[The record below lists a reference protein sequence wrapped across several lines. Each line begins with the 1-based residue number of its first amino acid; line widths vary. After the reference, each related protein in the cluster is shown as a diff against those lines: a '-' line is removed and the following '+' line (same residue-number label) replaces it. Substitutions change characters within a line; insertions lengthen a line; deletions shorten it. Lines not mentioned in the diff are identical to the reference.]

1 MGLIKDPEALAM
13 SSEIISQKEAVYK
26 LILTES
32 GFHSWV
38 SPVHVK
44 TIIHA
49 ISNGMTIHSV
59 KSKYGGAGPW
69 LIKWAVVQAKVTNEL
84 CDNELGSRGVEL
96 IKAFFPEKRRV
107 VTSESHEDVI
117 AGPRTI
123 VIRRDPRITWRFSNP
138 VSVRRSDYRLSSNT
152 CRIRASKQAV

>member
-1 MGLIKDPEALAM
+1 MGSIKDFEALAM
-13 SSEIISQKEAVYK
+13 SGENISQEEAVYN
-26 LILTES
+26 LILVES

-49 ISNGMTIHSV
+49 IFNGMTIHSV

-84 CDNELGSRGVEL
+84 CDDELGSRAIEL
-96 IKAFFPEKRRV
+96 INAFFPDKRRV
-107 VTSESHEDVI
+107 MTSESHEVDI

-123 VIRRDPRITWRFSNP
+123 VIKRDPRVTF
-138 VSVRRSDYRLSSNT
+138 RLQ
-152 CRIRASKQAV
+152 IQ